1 VEIAETI
8 TLAAA
13 ILLIVGEFLSL
24 LTVNSKINEA
34 KLAVIVWLP
43 IFTLMTITVVL
54 LHMSALHLIWLLAVS
69 VILSVLALMLPWVN
83 TVAWGIY
90 LVISVKN
97 MIKELDALN
106 DEQEDE
112 FFSEVGESSRSKLAA
127 MQPLFKGIT
136 KEKPPGFG

>member
-1 VEIAETI
+1 MEIAETI
-8 TLAAA
+8 TLSAA

-43 IFTLMTITVVL
+43 IFTLMTIAVVL
-54 LHMSALHLIWLLAVS
+54 LHLSALHLIWLLAVS
-69 VILSVLALMLPWVN
+69 VILSVLALMLPWVQRI
-83 TVAWGIY
+83 AWGIY
-90 LVISVKN
+90 LLISVRN
-97 MIKELDALN
+97 VINDLEALN

-112 FFSEVGESSRSKLAA
+112 FFSEGGSSRSKLAA
-127 MQPLFKGIT
+127 MQPLFKGVK